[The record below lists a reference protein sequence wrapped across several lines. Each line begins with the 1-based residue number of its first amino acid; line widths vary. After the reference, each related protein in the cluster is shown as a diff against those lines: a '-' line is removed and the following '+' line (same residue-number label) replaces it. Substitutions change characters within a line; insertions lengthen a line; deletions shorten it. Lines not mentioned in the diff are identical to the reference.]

1 MQNSMAVFRS
11 FIVAREDGSLDAS
24 GILSR
29 ECYLTWLAIRKH
41 VESDQEARRYQ
52 RTLSSHIGGVD
63 GRLPFDRR
71 EEEAVLLVVRQ
82 KQRWDCFPEYLSIGC
97 TGYRSKGFHE
107 KNSNAFK
114 QPIAGLSGGKF
125 QDKDF
130 AVNLAKKVQ
139 DMVTTSPKLDVE
151 FYVQV
156 GNLLRFVFL
165 ARTPVC
171 SREEPSPALARE
183 VCHELGETYSED
195 DSIVIMDLTAKDYSN
210 GLVLAQNLT
219 ATEQFGN
226 LLAGE
231 CDKLPFNAGDAFKVV
246 LALSNAFH
254 QPGTWIPV
262 TNIPYVVTTT
272 SQQGQGA
279 CYYSHFLVDERTFLF
294 VFRGTLLD
302 DTC

>member
-1 MQNSMAVFRS
+1 MQNSLAVFRA
-11 FIVAREDGSLDAS
+11 FIVTREDGSLDAT
-24 GILSR
+24 GILTR
-29 ECYLTWLAIRKH
+29 KCYLTWLAVRQH
-41 VESDQEARRYQ
+41 AESDQEARRYQ

-63 GRLPFDRR
+63 GRLPFNRR
-71 EEEAVLLVVRQ
+71 EEEAVLLVVRL

-130 AVNLAKKVQ
+130 AVNLAKQVQ
-139 DMVTTSPKLDVE
+139 NMISTSPKLNQE
-151 FYVQV
+151 FYVEL

-165 ARTPVC
+165 ARTPAC
-171 SREEPSPALARE
+171 SREEPSPALGRE
-183 VCHELGETYSED
+183 VCRELGETYSED
-195 DSIVIMDLTAKDYSN
+195 DALVVMDLTARDYSS

-219 ATEQFGN
+219 AVEQFGN

-231 CDKLPFNAGDAFKVV
+231 CDKLPFTAGDAFKVI

-254 QPGTWIPV
+254 QPGTWVPV
-262 TNIPYVVTTT
+262 TPIPYTVAST
-272 SQQGQGA
+272 STSF
-279 CYYSHFLVDERTFLF
+279 YSYFLVDERTYLF

-302 DTC
+302 DSC